1 VEALV
6 WWETRVAVGAH
17 VWHES
22 SHWSQSRG
30 VTKQEWFESQNKN
43 DLSHKTRMIC
53 TNLSD
58 EHSVH
63 RLSRRSSEDHGIASL
78 RGSWHRLSP
87 RIMAS
92 PLERRAFT
100 PPSKTP
106 LRIAPNHCLSCFEHL
121 SFTKSFMKG
130 FMYQRLNARLYEGP
144 QTNPWA
150 CLLKCHWQI
159 WPFLVAG
166 CTLLTTNKEKIWQSC
181 VGADYDLKTARLVL
195 TWRQQGLLQGIPRY
209 NTELLPP
216 IPTYNEVYPSI
227 PLITVIIE

>member
-1 VEALV
+1 MRDKSGSGCTCVTWVEPLEPV
-6 WWETRVAVGAH
+6 KRSHKTRMI
-17 VWHES
+17 W
-22 SHWSQSRG
+22 

-43 DLSHKTRMIC
+43 DLYQLVGRAFSAPPF
-53 TNLSD
+53 
-58 EHSVH
+58 
-63 RLSRRSSEDHGIASL
+63 SEVV